1 MDFLWQGFNF
11 YPNTYDYTVCFN
23 ISSYTHVH
31 MRVCACVDY
40 IVQTTN
46 NKDHLFN
53 THFYI
58 MSGDEIGSTG
68 PLPSIPLRFD
78 VQI

>member
-1 MDFLWQGFNF
+1 
-11 YPNTYDYTVCFN
+11 
-23 ISSYTHVH
+23 